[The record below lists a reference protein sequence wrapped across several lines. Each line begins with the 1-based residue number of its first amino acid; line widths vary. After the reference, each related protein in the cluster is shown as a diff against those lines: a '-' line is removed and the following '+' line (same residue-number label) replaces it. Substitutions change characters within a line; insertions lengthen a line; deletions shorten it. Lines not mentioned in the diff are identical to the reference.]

1 MEDKLIQLMKD
12 ALEDESVTMESTME
26 NLEAWDSLG
35 HLSVL
40 SALDDRT
47 DGKISDI
54 REFNDVETVVE
65 IITLLE
71 KNNLSI

>member
-12 ALEDESVTMESTME
+12 ALEDDSVTIESTME
-26 NLEAWDSLG
+26 SLETWDSLG

-54 REFNDVETVVE
+54 REFNEVETVAE